1 MASCLG
7 RAGQGM
13 GKHPRRVYLGGK
25 DLSSAKTLKP
35 YENPGDGSIPPRR
48 AGVAT
53 MLPPSDE
60 RVDCLSVGILVADHL
75 CDPIERAPAAG
86 ELVLC
91 PRLSLSIGGCAANV
105 AIDLARLGV
114 SVGVV
119 GCVGQDYFGRF
130 ILDTLTAANIG
141 VQDVRQ
147 MPDAETSGTLII
159 NVRGEDRRFIHSPG
173 ANAYLQAADI
183 PLARVRS
190 AKVLYVGG
198 YHLMPSLEGEP
209 LAALFRQA
217 RAWGVKT
224 VLDIVMP
231 SAGSDWDRLAGV
243 LAETDVFL
251 PNSDEA
257 AVLTGLDDP
266 LAQAERLSEAV
277 AGAAVITCGGQGT
290 LVVAGRER
298 LRAAVHQV
306 EYRGGTGAGD
316 AFDAGFITG
325 LLMGEDL
332 AGCVR
337 WGSAIGASCVRSISA
352 TESVFTRDEAR
363 QFMRDQPLSVERF

>member
-1 MASCLG
+1 
-7 RAGQGM
+7 
-13 GKHPRRVYLGGK
+13 
-25 DLSSAKTLKP
+25 
-35 YENPGDGSIPPRR
+35 
-48 AGVAT
+48 
-53 MLPPSDE
+53 MLPDSIE

-75 CDPIERAPAAG
+75 CDPIEHAPVAG

-130 ILDTLTAANIG
+130 ILDTLAAAGIG
-141 VQDVRQ
+141 TDDVRQ
-147 MPDAETSGTLII
+147 LPDAETSGTLII

-173 ANAYLQAADI
+173 ANAHLQAADI
-183 PLARVRS
+183 PLARVKC

-231 SAGSDWDRLAGV
+231 SADSDWDQLAGV
-243 LAETDVFL
+243 LSETDVFL

-290 LVVAGRER
+290 VVVAGRER

-325 LLMGEDL
+325 LLLGEDL

-337 WGSAIGASCVRSISA
+337 WGSAVGASCVRSISA
-352 TESVFTRDEAR
+352 TESVFTREEAR
-363 QFMRDQPLSVERF
+363 QFMRDQPLRVERL